1 MKANNFTSAGH
12 NRINSIFYQIFHRNS
27 YDRFTILLLT
37 FFIFYGII
45 RLLRGGSPS
54 PVQLSTVIRSRLI
67 QALWLCLV
75 ALIELLCW
83 THWSIRVK
91 ILRLLP
97 RSLFS
102 LPRRSRLLHFF
113 AHVITNILPAA
124 SYLQAF
130 CFSISLKCPL
140 APSGYPPKPLK
151 GFPRRSF
158 GYFALPFPFGSL
170 GKASRPLAARAREP
184 SVPCIYKGAPSG
196 YPPKPRKR
204 GPLGG
209 ASDTSHC
216 RFPSGAS
223 AKRRGRWPLARANPP
238 GLVFI
243 NMHLQGIRRNPASG
257 IPSAELRM
265 LCILAR
271 TLRVLALA
279 DIPKRST
286 GMTCASF
293 LVHLQGLEPGTH

>member
-97 RSLFS
+97 RSLFFFAPPIS
-102 LPRRSRLLHFF
+102 LLHFF
-113 AHVITNILPAA
+113 THVITNILPAA

-130 CFSISLKCPL
+130 CFCIFPKMPL
-140 APSGYPPKPLK
+140 APSGYPL
-151 GFPRRSF
+151 
-158 GYFALPFPFGSL
+158 
-170 GKASRPLAARAREP
+170 
-184 SVPCIYKGAPSG
+184 
-196 YPPKPRKR
+196 KPRKR

-209 ASDTSHC
+209 ASQASLNC
-216 RFPSGAS
+216 RFPAGAS

-238 GLVFI
+238 CLVFI
-243 NMHLQGIRRNPASG
+243 KVHLQGIRRNPASG
-257 IPSAELRM
+257 APSAERRRQSL
-265 LCILAR
+265 LAR
-271 TLRVLALA
+271 TLRVRAFKAHQTKAPRLCLGALVWCTNA
-279 DIPKRST
+279 IHIRIVARGCHCSK
-286 GMTCASF
+286 
-293 LVHLQGLEPGTH
+293 L

>member
-97 RSLFS
+97 RSFFS

-130 CFSISLKCPL
+130 CFCIFPKMPL

-151 GFPRRSF
+151 GYNRAPENRSAARFLGRGSAGATGKAASTARRLPRR
-158 GYFALPFPFGSL
+158 
-170 GKASRPLAARAREP
+170 LAGDEAER
-184 SVPCIYKGAPSG
+184 
-196 YPPKPRKR
+196 
-204 GPLGG
+204 
-209 ASDTSHC
+209 
-216 RFPSGAS
+216 RF
-223 AKRRGRWPLARANPP
+223 ARANP
-238 GLVFI
+238 
-243 NMHLQGIRRNPASG
+243 
-257 IPSAELRM
+257 
-265 LCILAR
+265 
-271 TLRVLALA
+271 RVLYL
-279 DIPKRST
+279 
-286 GMTCASF
+286 
-293 LVHLQGLEPGTH
+293 

>member
-97 RSLFS
+97 RSFFS

-130 CFSISLKCPL
+130 CFCHLSES
-140 APSGYPPKPLK
+140 APYIKKELSAT
-151 GFPRRSF
+151 F
-158 GYFALPFPFGSL
+158 LP
-170 GKASRPLAARAREP
+170 
-184 SVPCIYKGAPSG
+184 
-196 YPPKPRKR
+196 PRK
-204 GPLGG
+204 
-209 ASDTSHC
+209 
-216 RFPSGAS
+216 
-223 AKRRGRWPLARANPP
+223 
-238 GLVFI
+238 
-243 NMHLQGIRRNPASG
+243 
-257 IPSAELRM
+257 
-265 LCILAR
+265 
-271 TLRVLALA
+271 
-279 DIPKRST
+279 
-286 GMTCASF
+286 
-293 LVHLQGLEPGTH
+293 

>member
-12 NRINSIFYQIFHRNS
+12 NRINSIFFQIFHRNS

-45 RLLRGGSPS
+45 RLLRGGPPS
-54 PVQLSTVIRSRLI
+54 PVQPSTVIRSRLI

-130 CFSISLKCPL
+130 CFSISLKCPPCTFRVS
-140 APSGYPPKPLK
+140 AETPQAGS
-151 GFPRRSF
+151 PRRSVAGF
-158 GYFALPFPFGSL
+158 VELPFPCGSL

-184 SVPCIYKGAPSG
+184 SGFSPLQTYQKKKHRYDLCFFFWCTFRDSNP
-196 YPPKPRKR
+196 
-204 GPLGG
+204 GPT
-209 ASDTSHC
+209 D
-216 RFPSGAS
+216 
-223 AKRRGRWPLARANPP
+223 
-238 GLVFI
+238 
-243 NMHLQGIRRNPASG
+243 
-257 IPSAELRM
+257 
-265 LCILAR
+265 
-271 TLRVLALA
+271 
-279 DIPKRST
+279 
-286 GMTCASF
+286 
-293 LVHLQGLEPGTH
+293 

>member
-67 QALWLCLV
+67 QALWLCLAV
-75 ALIELLCW
+75 LIELLCW

-97 RSLFS
+97 RSFFS

-113 AHVITNILPAA
+113 THVITNILPAA

-140 APSGYPPKPLK
+140 APSGYPPKP
-151 GFPRRSF
+151 
-158 GYFALPFPFGSL
+158 
-170 GKASRPLAARAREP
+170 
-184 SVPCIYKGAPSG
+184 
-196 YPPKPRKR
+196 RKR

-209 ASDTSHC
+209 ASDTSRC

-223 AKRRGRWPLARANPP
+223 AKRRGRLPLARANPP
-238 GLVFI
+238 CLVFI
-243 NMHLQGIRRNPASG
+243 
-257 IPSAELRM
+257 
-265 LCILAR
+265 
-271 TLRVLALA
+271 
-279 DIPKRST
+279 K
-286 GMTCASF
+286 
-293 LVHLQGLEPGTH
+293 VHLQGLEPGTH

>member
-130 CFSISLKCPL
+130 CFCHLSESAPYISATFL
-140 APSGYPPKPLK
+140 PPENKYFCFTFVHPILYLYSCLIALC
-151 GFPRRSF
+151 FF
-158 GYFALPFPFGSL
+158 GYCLLNGNFAVLNFDSHFLPAFGAMYL
-170 GKASRPLAARAREP
+170 YR
-184 SVPCIYKGAPSG
+184 
-196 YPPKPRKR
+196 
-204 GPLGG
+204 
-209 ASDTSHC
+209 
-216 RFPSGAS
+216 
-223 AKRRGRWPLARANPP
+223 
-238 GLVFI
+238 
-243 NMHLQGIRRNPASG
+243 
-257 IPSAELRM
+257 
-265 LCILAR
+265 
-271 TLRVLALA
+271 
-279 DIPKRST
+279 
-286 GMTCASF
+286 
-293 LVHLQGLEPGTH
+293 

>member
-12 NRINSIFYQIFHRNS
+12 NRINSIFFQIFHRNS

-45 RLLRGGSPS
+45 RLLRGGPPS
-54 PVQLSTVIRSRLI
+54 PVQPSTVIRSRLI

-97 RSLFS
+97 RSLFFFAPPIS
-102 LPRRSRLLHFF
+102 PSSFFRSCYNKHFACRQLFTSFLLFNLPKMPPCTFRVSAETPQAGSPRRS
-113 AHVITNILPAA
+113 VG
-124 SYLQAF
+124 
-130 CFSISLKCPL
+130 C
-140 APSGYPPKPLK
+140 
-151 GFPRRSF
+151 
-158 GYFALPFPFGSL
+158 FALPFPFGSL

-184 SVPCIYKGAPSG
+184 SGFS
-196 YPPKPRKR
+196 
-204 GPLGG
+204 PLQ
-209 ASDTSHC
+209 TY
-216 RFPSGAS
+216 
-223 AKRRGRWPLARANPP
+223 
-238 GLVFI
+238 
-243 NMHLQGIRRNPASG
+243 Q
-257 IPSAELRM
+257 
-265 LCILAR
+265 
-271 TLRVLALA
+271 
-279 DIPKRST
+279 KRST